1 MKGIDLQMKSMTGY
15 GRAREASNE
24 REIVVEL
31 RAVNHRYL
39 DVNVK
44 APRGY
49 GFLEEA
55 IKKLAASKISRGK
68 VDVYISVTDLA
79 AQETTIT
86 LNHELAQSYFDA
98 LVELRDALHLHD
110 DISVMS
116 IAKMPDVLV
125 SQRVEVDADA
135 LTASVSEVFNEAVK
149 QFDEMRQIEGEKLAD
164 DIRNRMNTI
173 KEIVEQV
180 EIRSPERVTAYRE
193 KLEKRMNEILADSTV
208 DEQRILTEAAIFAD
222 KTAVD
227 EETVR
232 LRSHLDQL
240 DNMLKDSNPVGRKL
254 DFLVQ
259 EMNREANTIG
269 SKANDSILAN
279 YVIALKA
286 EIEKIREQIQ
296 NIE

>member
-68 VDVYISVTDLA
+68 VDIYISVTDLA

-173 KEIVEQV
+173 KEVVEQV
-180 EIRSPERVTAYRE
+180 EIRSPERVTDYRE

-240 DNMLKDSNPVGRKL
+240 DNMLKDCNPVGRKL

-279 YVIALKA
+279 YVIVLKA

>member
-1 MKGIDLQMKSMTGY
+1 MKSMTGY
-15 GRAREASNE
+15 GRARETSNE

-68 VDVYISVTDLA
+68 VDIYINVTDLA

-125 SQRVEVDADA
+125 SQRVEVDAEA

-149 QFDEMRQIEGEKLAD
+149 QFDEMREIEGEKLASD
-164 DIRNRMNTI
+164 VRNRMNTI
-173 KEIVEQV
+173 KEIVQQI
-180 EIRSPERVTAYRE
+180 EIRSPERVIAYRE

-240 DNMLKDSNPVGRKL
+240 DTMLKDSNPVGRKL

-279 YVIALKA
+279 YVISLKA

>member
-15 GRAREASNE
+15 GRAREASNQ

-68 VDVYISVTDLA
+68 VDIYISVTDLA

-98 LVELRDALHLHD
+98 LVELRDKLHLHD

-240 DNMLKDSNPVGRKL
+240 DNMLKDCNPVGRKL

>member
-1 MKGIDLQMKSMTGY
+1 MKSMTGY

-173 KEIVEQV
+173 KEVVEQV

>member
-1 MKGIDLQMKSMTGY
+1 MKSMTGY
-15 GRAREASNE
+15 GRARETSNE

-68 VDVYISVTDLA
+68 VDIYINVTDLA

-125 SQRVEVDADA
+125 SQRVEVDAEA

-149 QFDEMRQIEGEKLAD
+149 QFDEMREIEGEKLASD
-164 DIRNRMNTI
+164 VRNRMNTI
-173 KEIVEQV
+173 KEIVQQI
-180 EIRSPERVTAYRE
+180 EIRSPERVIAYRE

-222 KTAVD
+222 KTADD

-240 DNMLKDSNPVGRKL
+240 DTMLKDYNPVGRKL

-279 YVIALKA
+279 HVISLKA

>member
-1 MKGIDLQMKSMTGY
+1 MKSMTGY
-15 GRAREASNE
+15 GRARETSNE

-68 VDVYISVTDLA
+68 VDIYINVTDLA

-125 SQRVEVDADA
+125 SQRVEVDAEA
-135 LTASVSEVFNEAVK
+135 LTASVSEVFNEALK
-149 QFDEMRQIEGEKLAD
+149 QFDEMREIEGEKLASD
-164 DIRNRMNTI
+164 VRNRMNTI
-173 KEIVEQV
+173 KEIVQQI
-180 EIRSPERVTAYRE
+180 EIRSPERVIAYRE

-240 DNMLKDSNPVGRKL
+240 DTMLKDSNPVGRKL

-279 YVIALKA
+279 YVISLKA

>member
-1 MKGIDLQMKSMTGY
+1 MKSMTGY
-15 GRAREASNE
+15 GRAREASNQ

-68 VDVYISVTDLA
+68 VDIYISVTDLA

-98 LVELRDALHLHD
+98 LVELRDKLHLHD

-173 KEIVEQV
+173 KEVVEQV

>member
-1 MKGIDLQMKSMTGY
+1 MKSMTGY

-68 VDVYISVTDLA
+68 VDIYISVTDLA

-173 KEIVEQV
+173 KEVVEQV

>member
-1 MKGIDLQMKSMTGY
+1 MKSMTGY

-173 KEIVEQV
+173 KEVVEQV

-232 LRSHLDQL
+232 LRSHLGQL
-240 DNMLKDSNPVGRKL
+240 DTMLKDSNPVGRKL

>member
-1 MKGIDLQMKSMTGY
+1 MKSMTGY
-15 GRAREASNE
+15 GRARETSDI

-55 IKKLAASKISRGK
+55 VKKLAASKISRGK
-68 VDVYISVTDLA
+68 VDIYISVTDLA

-110 DISVMS
+110 DISVMN

-149 QFDEMRQIEGEKLAD
+149 QFDDMRQVEGEKLAQD
-164 DIRNRMNTI
+164 VRNRMNTI

-240 DNMLKDSNPVGRKL
+240 DNMLMDSNPVGRKL

-279 YVIALKA
+279 YVISLKA

>member
-68 VDVYISVTDLA
+68 VDVYIQSSA
-79 AQETTIT
+79 ASAQETTIT

-173 KEIVEQV
+173 KEVVEQV

>member
-68 VDVYISVTDLA
+68 VDIYISVTDLA

-173 KEIVEQV
+173 KEVVEQV
-180 EIRSPERVTAYRE
+180 EIRSPERVTDYRE

-240 DNMLKDSNPVGRKL
+240 DNMLKDCNPVGRKL

>member
-240 DNMLKDSNPVGRKL
+240 DNMLKDCNPVGRKL

>member
-1 MKGIDLQMKSMTGY
+1 MKSMTGY

-68 VDVYISVTDLA
+68 VDIYISVTDLA

-135 LTASVSEVFNEAVK
+135 LTASVSEVFDEAVK
-149 QFDEMRQIEGEKLAD
+149 QFDDMRQIEGEKLAQ

-173 KEIVEQV
+173 KEIVQQV

-222 KTAVD
+222 KIAVA

-232 LRSHLDQL
+232 LRSHFAQFGK
-240 DNMLKDSNPVGRKL
+240 MLESEEPVGRKL

-269 SKANDSILAN
+269 SKASDAD
-279 YVIALKA
+279 IAYMVVDIKA

>member
-173 KEIVEQV
+173 KEVVEQV

>member
-68 VDVYISVTDLA
+68 VDIYISVTDLA

-173 KEIVEQV
+173 KEVVEQV

-240 DNMLKDSNPVGRKL
+240 DNMLKDCNPVGRKL

>member
-31 RAVNHRYL
+31 RAVNYRYL

-173 KEIVEQV
+173 KEVVEQV

-240 DNMLKDSNPVGRKL
+240 DNMLKDCNPVGRKL

-279 YVIALKA
+279 YVIVLKA

>member
-68 VDVYISVTDLA
+68 VDIYISVTDLA
-79 AQETTIT
+79 AQETNIT

-173 KEIVEQV
+173 KEVVEQV

>member
-1 MKGIDLQMKSMTGY
+1 MKSMTGY
-15 GRAREASNE
+15 GRARETSNE

-98 LVELRDALHLHD
+98 LVELRDKLHLHD
-110 DISVMS
+110 DITVMS

-135 LTASVSEVFNEAVK
+135 LTASVSEVFDEAVK
-149 QFDEMRQIEGEKLAD
+149 QFDDMRQIEGEKLAQ

>member
-1 MKGIDLQMKSMTGY
+1 MKSMTGY
-15 GRAREASNE
+15 GRARETSNE

-68 VDVYISVTDLA
+68 VDIYINVTDLA

-125 SQRVEVDADA
+125 SQRVEVDAEA

-149 QFDEMRQIEGEKLAD
+149 QFDEMREIEGEKLASD
-164 DIRNRMNTI
+164 VRNRMNTI
-173 KEIVEQV
+173 KEIVQQI
-180 EIRSPERVTAYRE
+180 EIRSPERVIAYRE

-240 DNMLKDSNPVGRKL
+240 DTMLKDSNPVGRKL
-254 DFLVQ
+254 DLLVQ

-279 YVIALKA
+279 HVISLKA
-286 EIEKIREQIQ
+286 EIEKIREQNQ
-296 NIE
+296 KKK

>member
-1 MKGIDLQMKSMTGY
+1 MKSMTGY

-149 QFDEMRQIEGEKLAD
+149 LFDEMRQIEGEKLAD

-173 KEIVEQV
+173 KEVVEQV

>member
-1 MKGIDLQMKSMTGY
+1 MKSMTGY
-15 GRAREASNE
+15 GRARETSNE

-68 VDVYISVTDLA
+68 VDIYINVTDLA

-125 SQRVEVDADA
+125 SQRVEVDAEA

-149 QFDEMRQIEGEKLAD
+149 QFDEMREIEGEKLASD
-164 DIRNRMNTI
+164 VRNRMNTI
-173 KEIVEQV
+173 KEIVQQI
-180 EIRSPERVTAYRE
+180 EIRSPERVIAYRE

-232 LRSHLDQL
+232 LRSHLGQL
-240 DNMLKDSNPVGRKL
+240 DTMLKDSNPVGRKL

-279 YVIALKA
+279 YVISLKA

>member
-1 MKGIDLQMKSMTGY
+1 MKSMTGY
-15 GRAREASNE
+15 GRARETSNE

-68 VDVYISVTDLA
+68 VDIYINVTDLA

-125 SQRVEVDADA
+125 SQRVEVDAEA

-149 QFDEMRQIEGEKLAD
+149 QFDEMREIEGEKLASD
-164 DIRNRMNTI
+164 VRNRMNTI
-173 KEIVEQV
+173 KEIVQQI
-180 EIRSPERVTAYRE
+180 EIRSPERVIAYRE

-240 DNMLKDSNPVGRKL
+240 DTMLKDSNPVGRKL

-279 YVIALKA
+279 HVISLKA

>member
-1 MKGIDLQMKSMTGY
+1 MAD
-15 GRAREASNE
+15 
-24 REIVVEL
+24 
-31 RAVNHRYL
+31 
-39 DVNVK
+39 
-44 APRGY
+44 
-49 GFLEEA
+49 A

-68 VDVYISVTDLA
+68 VDIYISIVDLSA
-79 AQETTIT
+79 EETTIT
-86 LNHELAQSYFDA
+86 LNHELAQSYYDA

-125 SQRVEVDADA
+125 SQRVEVDAEA
-135 LTASVSEVFNEAVK
+135 LTNSVSAVFSEAVN
-149 QFDEMRQIEGEKLAD
+149 QFDKMREVEGEKLAE
-164 DIRNRMNTI
+164 DIRNRMHTI
-173 KEIVEQV
+173 EEIVEKV
-180 EIRSPERVTAYRE
+180 EIRSPERVDAYRE
-193 KLEKRMNEILADSTV
+193 KLEKRMNEILEDVTV
-208 DEQRILTEAAIFAD
+208 DPQRILTEAAIFAD

-232 LRSHLDQL
+232 LRSHLNQL
-240 DNMLKDSNPVGRKL
+240 DCMLSDNNPVGRKL

>member
-1 MKGIDLQMKSMTGY
+1 MKSMTGY
-15 GRAREASNE
+15 GRARETSNE

-68 VDVYISVTDLA
+68 VDIYINVTDLA

-125 SQRVEVDADA
+125 SQRVEVDAEA
-135 LTASVSEVFNEAVK
+135 LTASVSEVFNEALK
-149 QFDEMRQIEGEKLAD
+149 QFDEMREIEGEKLASD
-164 DIRNRMNTI
+164 VRNRMNTI
-173 KEIVEQV
+173 KEIVQQI
-180 EIRSPERVTAYRE
+180 EIRSPERVIAYRE

-240 DNMLKDSNPVGRKL
+240 DTMLKDYNPVGRKL

-279 YVIALKA
+279 HVISLKA

>member
-98 LVELRDALHLHD
+98 LHLHD

-173 KEIVEQV
+173 KEVVEQV

>member
-1 MKGIDLQMKSMTGY
+1 MKSMTGY

-31 RAVNHRYL
+31 RAVNYRYL

-173 KEIVEQV
+173 KEVVEQV

-240 DNMLKDSNPVGRKL
+240 DNMLKDCNPVGRKL

-279 YVIALKA
+279 YVIVLKA

>member
-1 MKGIDLQMKSMTGY
+1 MKSMTGY
-15 GRAREASNE
+15 GRARETSNE

-68 VDVYISVTDLA
+68 VDIYINVTDLA

-125 SQRVEVDADA
+125 SQRVEVDAEA
-135 LTASVSEVFNEAVK
+135 LTTSVSEVFNEAVK
-149 QFDEMRQIEGEKLAD
+149 QFDEMREIEGEKLASD
-164 DIRNRMNTI
+164 VRNRMNTI
-173 KEIVEQV
+173 KEIVQQV
-180 EIRSPERVTAYRE
+180 EIRSPERVIAYRE

-240 DNMLKDSNPVGRKL
+240 DTMLKDSNPVGRKL

-279 YVIALKA
+279 YVISLKA

>member
-31 RAVNHRYL
+31 RAVNYRYL

-240 DNMLKDSNPVGRKL
+240 DNMLRDSNPVGRKL

-269 SKANDSILAN
+269 SKANDGILAN